1 MTPIAVCYTSP
12 VRPKEQGKPKH
23 RSKRAGGAPQKVPG
37 GLDRALYV
45 RVNDTVSAELE
56 RLTAAKSKA
65 AGVTLSK
72 ADVARGLIQTA
83 MGAHLNDEGRR
94 EKLEAMSMTDRIEES
109 GSQSLM
115 KEHLTDYFAAD
126 DARRAEVSR
135 RLEDATRRCTAGP
148 CPPKRSC
155 LLRAWVAGRGLQ
167 RSRYRSRSCHSLRTW
182 SCECRARPPIVTR
195 SPAHRPRCATFPCI
209 GK

>member
-1 MTPIAVCYTSP
+1 
-12 VRPKEQGKPKH
+12 VRSKEQGKPKR

-45 RVNDTVSAELE
+45 RVSDTVSAELE

-135 RLEDATRRCTAGP
+135 RLEDATTRCVDILAGNVP
-148 CPPKRSC
+148 CGEWRQKWPPGVRKAI
-155 LLRAWVAGRGLQ
+155 RALW
-167 RSRYRSRSCHSLRTW
+167 RTPKD
-182 SCECRARPPIVTR
+182 E
-195 SPAHRPRCATFPCI
+195 
-209 GK
+209 

>member
-1 MTPIAVCYTSP
+1 MLLPIAVCYTVC
-12 VRPKEQGKPKH
+12 VRRKEQGKPK
-23 RSKRAGGAPQKVPG
+23 RKSKRAGGAPQKVPG

-65 AGVTLSK
+65 AGVNLSK

-83 MGAHLNDEGRR
+83 MAAHLNDEARR
-94 EKLEAMSMTDRIEES
+94 EKLEAMSMTDRIEEG

-126 DARRAEVSR
+126 DTRRAEVSR
-135 RLEDATRRCTAGP
+135 RLEDATGQCVDILAGNIP
-148 CPPKRSC
+148 CGEWRHKWPPGVRKAI
-155 LLRAWVAGRGLQ
+155 LALW
-167 RSRYRSRSCHSLRTW
+167 RTPKD
-182 SCECRARPPIVTR
+182 E
-195 SPAHRPRCATFPCI
+195 
-209 GK
+209 